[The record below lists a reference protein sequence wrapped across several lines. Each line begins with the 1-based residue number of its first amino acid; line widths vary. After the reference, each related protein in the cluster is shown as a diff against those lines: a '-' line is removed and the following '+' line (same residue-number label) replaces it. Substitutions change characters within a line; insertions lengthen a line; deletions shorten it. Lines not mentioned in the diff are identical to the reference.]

1 MDYGI
6 PEMCTEWSIART
18 AARIALLCMR
28 GEAGPYS
35 PLGRTEVLCVECYDL
50 DTQ

>member
-18 AARIALLCMR
+18 ARIALLCMR

-35 PLGRTEVLCVECYDL
+35 PLGRTEVLCVECHDL